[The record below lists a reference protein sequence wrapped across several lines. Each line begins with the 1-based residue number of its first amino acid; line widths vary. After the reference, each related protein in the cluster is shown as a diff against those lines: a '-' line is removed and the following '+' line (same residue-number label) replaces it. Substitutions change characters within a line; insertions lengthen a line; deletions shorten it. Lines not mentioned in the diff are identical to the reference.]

1 MAVDFSNIGSSF
13 GGILSSWAVSIG
25 FWMVVC
31 FALVI
36 VAFLGLVFRK
46 KRKFD
51 KPVIEI
57 YDLGNVIKN
66 PDGSINLDKST
77 GIFDFVITKGGWF
90 KNRFTFFGLWDY
102 GNENLF
108 RLKDLTPVYD
118 VSHNDYR
125 KIGGVNGLIVIR
137 NPNDSRFA
145 IPISKFFLS
154 SKSKAAIADIAPV
167 DMRSAAVGAIENVDT
182 EMKTKWEKIMPI
194 LAIGFVSIILI
205 FSILL
210 IAQYG
215 KHNIEQT
222 TALLKYVADKMG
234 LDKAALISG
243 AP

>member
-1 MAVDFSNIGSSF
+1 MALDLGSLNL
-13 GGILSSWAVSIG
+13 GGMLGSWVTSIG
-25 FWMVVC
+25 FWIVVC
-31 FALVI
+31 FGLVF
-36 VAFLGLVFRK
+36 VGYLGLVLRK
-46 KRKFD
+46 RRKFD

-57 YDLGNVIKN
+57 YDLGNIVKN
-66 PDGSINLDKST
+66 PDGSINLTKST
-77 GIFDFVITKGGWF
+77 GIFDFVTTKGGWF
-90 KNRFTFFGLWDY
+90 KNKFTFFGLWDY
-102 GNENLF
+102 GSENLF
-108 RLKDLTPVYD
+108 RLKDMTPVYD

-125 KIGGVNGLIVIR
+125 KINGVNGIVLIR

-167 DMRSAAVGAIENVDT
+167 DMRNAAVGAIENIDV

-194 LAIGFVSIILI
+194 LAIGFVAIVLI

-234 LDKAALISG
+234 LDAATLASG

>member
-1 MAVDFSNIGSSF
+1 MAFSFGNLGIGNIIGS
-13 GGILSSWAVSIG
+13 WVTSIG

-31 FALVI
+31 FALVF
-36 VAFLGLVFRK
+36 VAFIGLMLRK

-57 YDLGNVIKN
+57 YDLGNVVKN
-66 PDGSINLDKST
+66 QDGSINLTRST

-90 KNRFTFFGLWDY
+90 KNKFTFFGLWDY

-108 RLKDLTPVYD
+108 RLKDMTPVYD

-125 KIGGVNGLIVIR
+125 KINGINGLVIIR

-167 DMRSAAVGAIENVDT
+167 DMRNAAVGAIENIDT

-194 LAIGFVSIILI
+194 LAIGFVSIVLI

-222 TALLKYVADKMG
+222 TALLKYVADKLG
-234 LDKAALISG
+234 LDYAAVKSG